1 VKLRI
6 AALVALIVCSQA
18 FALAAPSEAKG
29 VTLFRVG
36 SRTCVL
42 NGAEQKMD
50 VAPYIKNGRVYVPLR
65 FVAAAA
71 GIGGPNVVW
80 NGARRTVNLTGE
92 NRTVKLAVG
101 SKKAVVNSA
110 TVMMDVAPEIT
121 NYRIMLPLRW
131 VIELLDLQVVWDGP
145 KQTAVVSKK
154 VRAVPALDYP
164 ASVDAVYRDYEW
176 EYGSYAYSWHVA
188 MPADLLK
195 WSRDAAGTVRAFY
208 EADGETQAAM
218 LSAMGEDAKILV
230 RSVSSENLG
239 DYSPWV
245 KEKANYAYA
254 GSLAERLSAAAR
266 GQGYNRFRTAELVL
280 SFVATAI
287 PYERRKT
294 AQLPAQTLIDDGDCD
309 CKSVLLAAVLKNMG
323 YRVAL
328 LKFPFISAEAEDH
341 MAVGI
346 EFDERELPIDRRVVY
361 FSKDGVKY
369 YIAEAAGPGFWP
381 LGETDP
387 VTLQRQAYT
396 FPVD

>member
-1 VKLRI
+1 MKPRI
-6 AALVALIVCSQA
+6 AALVALMVCCQA
-18 FALAAPSEAKG
+18 VALTAPSEAKEAA
-29 VTLFRVG
+29 LFRVG

-50 VAPYIKNGRVYVPLR
+50 VAPYIKHGRVYVPLG

-80 NGARRTVNLTGE
+80 DCAKRTVTLTGE

-101 SKKAVVNSA
+101 SKKAVVNGA
-110 TVMMDVAPEIT
+110 TVPMDVAPEIT
-121 NYRIMLPLRW
+121 NRRIMLPLRW
-131 VIELLDLQVVWDGP
+131 AIELLDLQVVWDGP

-188 MPADLLK
+188 VPADLLK
-195 WSRDAAGTVRAFY
+195 WSRDTAGTVRAFY

-218 LSAMGEDAKILV
+218 LSALGEDVKILV
-230 RSVSSENLG
+230 CSVSSENLG

-245 KEKANYAYA
+245 KEKANYGYA
-254 GSLAERLSAAAR
+254 GGLAARLSAAAR
-266 GQGYNRFRTAELVL
+266 GQGYSRFRTAEFVL

-287 PYERRKT
+287 PYEPREDP
-294 AQLPAQTLIDDGDCD
+294 QLPAQTLIDDGDCD
-309 CKSVLLAAVLKNMG
+309 CKSVLLAAILKNMG

-328 LKFPFISAEAEDH
+328 LKFPFVSEEAKDH

-346 EFDERELPIDRRVVY
+346 AFDERELPKDRKAVY
-361 FSKDGVKY
+361 FYKDGVKY
-369 YIAEAAGPGFWP
+369 YVAEAAGPGFRP
-381 LGETDP
+381 LGETAP
-387 VTLQRQAYT
+387 ETLQRQAYT

>member
-1 VKLRI
+1 MKSRI
-6 AALVALIVCSQA
+6 AALVALLVCWQA
-18 FALAAPSEAKG
+18 VALAAPSEAKG
-29 VTLFRVG
+29 AALFRVG
-36 SRTCVL
+36 SRTCVM
-42 NGAEQKMD
+42 NGTEQKMD
-50 VAPYIKNGRVYVPLR
+50 VAPYIKHGRVYVPLH

-80 NGARRTVNLTGE
+80 DGARRTVTVTGE

-101 SKKAVVNSA
+101 SKKAVVNGA
-110 TVMMDVAPEIT
+110 TVTMDAAPEIT
-121 NYRIMLPLRW
+121 NRRIMLPLRW
-131 VIELLDLQVVWDGP
+131 VIELLDLQVVWDRP

-164 ASVDAVYRDYEW
+164 ASVDAVYRDYGW

-188 MPADLLK
+188 VPADLLK

-245 KEKANYAYA
+245 KEKANYGYA

-266 GQGYNRFRTAELVL
+266 GQGYSRFRTAEFVL

-287 PYERRKT
+287 FYEPREHP
-294 AQLPAQTLIDDGDCD
+294 QLPAQTLIDDGDCD

-328 LKFPFISAEAEDH
+328 LKFPFVSAEAKDH

-346 EFDERELPIDRRVVY
+346 AFDEQELPKDRRAVY

-369 YIAEAAGPGFWP
+369 YIAEAAGPGFRP
-381 LGETDP
+381 LGETAP
-387 VTLQRQAYT
+387 ETLQRQAYT